1 MQSVEGLTSLLRI
14 VEERLF
20 VMKVEI
26 KRMSDRGFLVDVQ
39 ITMLTLWKSY
49 SYQSAE
55 VEMYIVCTVLV
66 NLGYFLDMLQMR
78 SCPCNPDPT
87 CGNDCGIY
95 SSGLSHTQVQD

>member
-39 ITMLTLWKSY
+39 ITMLTLWKI
-49 SYQSAE
+49 E
-55 VEMYIVCTVLV
+55 RHLIVRRTVLLHSPCLRIKKKRV
-66 NLGYFLDMLQMR
+66 MQLVVTNLWWKLLSMALQQKYLLILV
-78 SCPCNPDPT
+78 P
-87 CGNDCGIY
+87 
-95 SSGLSHTQVQD
+95 